1 MTTAFGEGV
10 GVCGGNMVREP
21 IESGR
26 AVGGALGGLWTS
38 HRRTALARCFDL
50 PPLALRSLVMT
61 THDGEQTLAGRDER
75 EPVRQ
80 EADELRV
87 RFQQLPDPGV
97 ARARSQQA
105 RSARTALMGAGALV
119 ALYSLVG
126 IAGRLD
132 GGAGA
137 WTAAHAL
144 GLACAGSAVE
154 WARRGRTRWALMA
167 IIVGAVGATLGNAL
181 P

>member
-1 MTTAFGEGV
+1 
-10 GVCGGNMVREP
+10 
-21 IESGR
+21 
-26 AVGGALGGLWTS
+26 
-38 HRRTALARCFDL
+38 
-50 PPLALRSLVMT
+50 
-61 THDGEQTLAGRDER
+61 
-75 EPVRQ
+75 
-80 EADELRV
+80 
-87 RFQQLPDPGV
+87 
-97 ARARSQQA
+97 
-105 RSARTALMGAGALV
+105 MGAGALV

-137 WTAAHAL
+137 WIAAYAM
-144 GLACAGSAVE
+144 GLACAGPAVE